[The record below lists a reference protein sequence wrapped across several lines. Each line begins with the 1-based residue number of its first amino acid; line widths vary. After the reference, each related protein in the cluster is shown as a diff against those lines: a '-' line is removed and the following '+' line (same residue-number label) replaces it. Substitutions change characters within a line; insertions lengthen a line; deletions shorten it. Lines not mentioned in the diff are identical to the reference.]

1 MTKDEIIKYAA
12 KGGPP
17 LIDFDNADMF
27 LFLCMRALYSHAKVT
42 GMDPEAGAAEKHDIL
57 ARYDKMKLWE
67 RIVQEHW
74 RKERDFEGA
83 WETFAKNP
91 TLENAEALHKAW
103 SRSGLKV
110 YASATEEERKQEW
123 KGTD

>member
-1 MTKDEIIKYAA
+1 MTKEELIKYAA
-12 KGGPP
+12 KGGP
-17 LIDFDNADMF
+17 LFSDLDNADTF
-27 LFLCMRALYSHAKVT
+27 LFLCMRALYSYAKNA
-42 GMDPEAGAAEKHDIL
+42 GMDPEAGAAEKYDIL

-67 RIVQEHW
+67 RIINEYW
-74 RKERDFEGA
+74 RKEREFESA

-91 TLENAEALHKAW
+91 TLENAEALHHAW

-123 KGTD
+123 HQES